1 MSAATRRAE
10 GAVEELGGKIQRA
23 VGKMIGNK
31 QMEAEGNAHV
41 LEGEAKQEAAK
52 TAERAKGIGEQAIGS
67 IKGHVGSAI
76 GNEGLHAKGRAEEL
90 KGEARQRT
98 NN

>member
-1 MSAATRRAE
+1 MSLATKRAE

-23 VGKMIGNK
+23 VGRIIGNK

-52 TAERAKGIGEQAIGS
+52 TAERVKGKGEEALGA
-67 IKGHVGSAI
+67 IKGRVGAAI
-76 GNEGLHAKGRAEEL
+76 GNEELHAKGRAEEL

>member
-1 MSAATRRAE
+1 MSYASKRAE
-10 GAVEELGGKIQRA
+10 GAAEELGGKIQRA

-31 QMEAEGNAHV
+31 HMEAEGNAHV
-41 LEGEAKQEAAK
+41 LEGEAKQAAAK
-52 TAERAKGIGEQAIGS
+52 TAERAKGMGEEAIGT
-67 IKGHVGSAI
+67 IKGHVGAAI
-76 GNEGLHAKGRAEEL
+76 GNEEMQAKGRAEEL